1 MAQQQSEIRYLTP
14 PSVDV
19 KKKKYCRFKKSGI
32 KYIDYKDPEFLKKFL
47 NEQGKI
53 LPRRITGTSL
63 KFQRRIAQAVKRARH
78 LALLPFVTDM
88 MRKKGGI
95 SMEIILKEDVV
106 KLGYKN
112 DIVTVKSG
120 YGRNYLIPTGK
131 AVIASPSAKK
141 MLAEELKQRAH
152 KLEKIKKDAEAMAE
166 QLKDVTLTIATKV
179 SATGTIFGS
188 VSNIQIAEELEK
200 LGHKVDRKIIVVKDA
215 VKEVGSYKAIVK
227 LHKEVSVE
235 IPFEVVA
242 E

>member
-1 MAQQQSEIRYLTP
+1 
-14 PSVDV
+14 
-19 KKKKYCRFKKSGI
+19 
-32 KYIDYKDPEFLKKFL
+32 
-47 NEQGKI
+47 
-53 LPRRITGTSL
+53 
-63 KFQRRIAQAVKRARH
+63 
-78 LALLPFVTDM
+78 
-88 MRKKGGI
+88 
-95 SMEIILKEDVV
+95 MEIILKEDVV
-106 KLGYKN
+106 NLGYKN

-200 LGHKVDRKIIVVKDA
+200 LGHKVDRKIIVDKDA
-215 VKEVGSYKAIVK
+215 VKEIGSYKAIVK